1 MCMDHCPY
9 THGDARPLAT
19 LSGTRG
25 RHPPNVHGLLAC
37 ICLAAS
43 GLSAHPACTA
53 FDIAPPHPTPLHAH
67 TRASSAP
74 RPSSSP
80 PGTHTHR
87 LPTSSDVHK
96 VLHALV
102 VIPTLLDT
110 CAHAHAHTSS
120 THRTRARTRVSLTL
134 VLTFLACTHVRGRTP
149 HTFSRTLVWPGAM
162 SIGAGSAT
170 EKLAE
175 RAGETA

>member
-1 MCMDHCPY
+1 MIHAPSPLCPARAAVTLPMCTACSP
-9 THGDARPLAT
+9 ASAPL
-19 LSGTRG
+19 
-25 RHPPNVHGLLAC
+25 PQ
-37 ICLAAS
+37 
-43 GLSAHPACTA
+43 LSAHPACTA
-53 FDIAPPHPTPLHAH
+53 FDIAPPHPTPLHAR
-67 TRASSAP
+67 TRASSP
-74 RPSSSP
+74 L
-80 PGTHTHR
+80 GIHTHR

-110 CAHAHAHTSS
+110 CAHAHVHTSS

-149 HTFSRTLVWPGAM
+149 HTFSRTFVWPGAM